1 MADKH
6 EGAAEGATP
15 DRIQPSADDFDA
27 GEATGAATGSLQ
39 ARVEEEKAKSDKN
52 LANWQRAEA
61 DLANFKR
68 RAEQERA
75 DLGRYGNVSLIR
87 KILPVLDDFE
97 RAIESIPADV
107 QSEGWVEGVK
117 LIDRKLRNV
126 LEQEGV
132 NAIEA
137 EGKEFDPHIH
147 EAVMHEGG
155 EGDTD
160 MVVQEFQRGY
170 RLHDRVIRPAMV
182 KVGRRDRSS
191 SSRESQKE

>member
-1 MADKH
+1 M
-6 EGAAEGATP
+6 
-15 DRIQPSADDFDA
+15 
-27 GEATGAATGSLQ
+27 
-39 ARVEEEKAKSDKN
+39 EEEKAKSEKY

-68 RAEQERA
+68 RAEQERT
-75 DLGRYGNVSLIR
+75 DLARYSNLSLIR

-137 EGKEFDPHIH
+137 DGKEFDPHIH
-147 EAVMHEGG
+147 EAVMHERGRGRYGHGRAGVSEGLQAARPGDQACHG
-155 EGDTD
+155 EGR
-160 MVVQEFQRGY
+160 QAR
-170 RLHDRVIRPAMV
+170 
-182 KVGRRDRSS
+182 
-191 SSRESQKE
+191 QKSWFPR